1 MEWRPKLIKIIWHTA
16 SAALTL
22 KIEYEGHFSKK
33 TLLALI
39 PVLALV
45 GCGGGDTV
53 TQDQVKR
60 VKMGPT
66 VTTGGEIIRA
76 IAPAS
81 GRGLAITQKP
91 NERAIAHYDDQ
102 EAIVPDS

>member
-1 MEWRPKLIKIIWHTA
+1 M
-16 SAALTL
+16 
-22 KIEYEGHFSKK
+22 
-33 TLLALI
+33 
-39 PVLALV
+39 
-45 GCGGGDTV
+45 

-66 VTTGGEIIRA
+66 VTTGGEIVRA